1 MSITNELLNT
11 VLRHAGQEVSRK
23 EFLSLAGRGLAV
35 GVAAGT
41 LAGCNSG
48 GSGKAEASSATPT
61 TGTPAAEVDA
71 ATTYT
76 SPGGA
81 QVPSSE
87 AVSPPAK
94 VPADVSKPIELEAWK
109 SDVDPQS
116 GPVPT
121 PLPPDQRVG
130 YALVGLGHLT
140 LEELLPA
147 FGECKKSKPVALV
160 SGSPKKLKKV
170 AAQYGIKPTSCYSYQ
185 DYDKLKDNPE
195 VQVIYIVLPNSMHAE
210 YVIRGARAGKHILCE
225 KPMANSVRECE
236 LMIAACKEAKVK
248 LMIAY
253 RVQYE
258 PNNRLVRDMVRD
270 NKFGPPKYIE
280 AQNSQSSANPDHWRH
295 KKDLAGG
302 GALPD
307 IGLYCL
313 NTSRFVLGT
322 EPTEVF
328 GYMHSTPGN
337 PLFKEVEEMMSWQM
351 RFPGG
356 VVVNCVTHYNTHDS
370 RFYRVNAERGWIHV
384 DNAYAYHG
392 QKLQTSHAEGP
403 AKMQNQIVIPE
414 KNQFAAEMDHFSEC
428 ILESKDPHTPGE
440 EGLQDQRIMEAIYQ
454 SAREGRP
461 VKLPAVQGTD
471 VFRGPEPKRA

>member
-1 MSITNELLNT
+1 MSITNELFNT
-11 VLRHAGQEVSRK
+11 VLRHASQEVSRK

-35 GVAAGT
+35 GVATST
-41 LAGCNSG
+41 LASCQD
-48 GSGKAEASSATPT
+48 KSSAASAATTPT
-61 TGTPAAEVDA
+61 TGTPASQVDGS
-71 ATTYT
+71 TIYT
-76 SPGGA
+76 APGGL

-87 AVSPPAK
+87 AASPPAK
-94 VPADVSKPIELEAWK
+94 VPADLSKPIELEAWK

-121 PLPPDQRVG
+121 PLPPDKRVG

-160 SGSPKKLKKV
+160 SGSPEKLKKV
-170 AAQYGIKPTSCYSYQ
+170 AQQYGIKPDSCYSYQ

-210 YVIRGARAGKHILCE
+210 YTIRGAQAGKHILCE
-225 KPMANSVRECE
+225 KPMANSAAECE
-236 LMIAACKEAKVK
+236 AMIAACKKANKK

-253 RVQYE
+253 RIQYE
-258 PNNRLVRDMVRD
+258 PYNRQVKEMVRG
-270 NKFGPPKYIE
+270 NKFGKPKYIE

-328 GYMHSTPGN
+328 AYSHSTPGN
-337 PLFKEVEEMMSWQM
+337 PLFKEVEEAMSWQM
-351 RFPGG
+351 RFPEG
-356 VVVNCVTHYNTHDS
+356 VIVNCITHYNTHDS
-370 RFYRVNAERGWIHV
+370 RFYRVNTERGWLHL
-384 DNAYAYHG
+384 DNAYAYTG
-392 QKLQTSHAEGP
+392 QQLQTSHAEGP
-403 AKMQNQIVIPE
+403 AKMKTQVVLSE

-428 ILESKDPHTPGE
+428 VLENKEPHTPGE

-461 VKLPAVQGTD
+461 VKLQPVQGTD
-471 VFRGPEPKRA
+471 AFRGPEPKQA

>member
-1 MSITNELLNT
+1 MSVTNDLLNT
-11 VLRHAGQEVSRK
+11 VLRHASQEVSRK
-23 EFLSLAGRGLAV
+23 EFLNLAGRGLAAS
-35 GVAAGT
+35 VAAGT
-41 LAGCNSG
+41 LGACQDKPTAAG
-48 GSGKAEASSATPT
+48 AAAPTLT
-61 TGTPAAEVDA
+61 TGTPAAQVDA
-71 ATTYT
+71 STVYAA
-76 SPGGA
+76 PGGP

-94 VPADVSKPIELEAWK
+94 VPAAGDQPIELEAWK
-109 SDVDPQS
+109 SAVDPKS
-116 GPVPT
+116 PPTPT

-147 FGECKKSKPVALV
+147 FGACKKSKPVALV
-160 SGSPKKLKKV
+160 SGSPEKLAKV
-170 AAQYGIKPTSCYSYQ
+170 AKQYGIKPTSCYSYA

-195 VQVIYIVLPNSMHAE
+195 VQAIYIVLPNSMHAE
-210 YVIRGARAGKHILCE
+210 YVIRGAKTGKHILCE

-253 RVQYE
+253 RIQYE
-258 PNNRLVRDMVRD
+258 PYNRLVRDMVRGQ
-270 NKFGPPKYIE
+270 KFGKVKYIQ
-280 AQNSQSSANPDHWRH
+280 AQNSQSSANVDHWRH
-295 KKDLAGG
+295 KKALAGG

-313 NTSRFVLGT
+313 NTSRFLLGT
-322 EPTEVF
+322 EPIEVF

-351 RFPGG
+351 RFPDG
-356 VVVNCVTHYNTHDS
+356 VLVSAITHYDTHDS
-370 RFYRVNAERGWIHV
+370 RFYRVNAERGWLHL
-384 DNAYAYHG
+384 DNGYAYRG
-392 QKLQTSHAEGP
+392 QQLQTSHAEGP
-403 AKMQNQIVIPE
+403 AKMQNQITIGAN
-414 KNQFAAEMDHFSEC
+414 NQFAAEMDHFSEC
-428 ILESKDPHTPGE
+428 ILENKPPHTPGE

-461 VKLPAVQGTD
+461 VKLPLVSGTD
-471 VFRGPEPKRA
+471 VFRGPEPKLS

>member
-35 GVAAGT
+35 GVAAST
-41 LAGCNSG
+41 LASCQ
-48 GSGKAEASSATPT
+48 GKAAAEDGTPT
-61 TGTPAAEVDA
+61 TGTPAKEVDA
-71 ATTYT
+71 STTYT
-76 SPGGA
+76 SPEGQRVA
-81 QVPSSE
+81 SSE

-116 GPVPT
+116 GPTPT
-121 PLPPDQRVG
+121 PLPPEQRVG

-160 SGSPKKLKKV
+160 SGSPEKLKKV
-170 AAQYGIKPTSCYSYQ
+170 AQQYGIKPESCYSYQ
-185 DYDKLKDNPE
+185 DYEKLKDNPE
-195 VQVIYIVLPNSMHAE
+195 VKAIYIVLPNSLHAE
-210 YVIRGARAGKHILCE
+210 YVIRGAQTGKHILCE
-225 KPMANSVRECE
+225 KPMATSAKECE
-236 LMIAACKEAKVK
+236 LMVDACKKANVK

-253 RVQYE
+253 RIQYE
-258 PNNRLVRDMVRD
+258 PYNRQVRDMVREQ
-270 NKFGPPKYIE
+270 KFGKPKYIQ

-313 NTSRFVLGT
+313 NTSRFILGT

-328 GYMHSTPGN
+328 AYAYSTPGN
-337 PLFKEVEEMMSWQM
+337 PLFKEVEEAMSFQL
-351 RFPGG
+351 RFPDG
-356 VVVNCVTHYNTHDS
+356 VIVDCITHYNTHDS

-384 DNAYAYHG
+384 DNAYAYTG
-392 QKLQTSHAEGP
+392 QQLKTSHAEGP
-403 AKMQNQIVIPE
+403 AKLQNQITLSA
-414 KNQFAAEMDHFSEC
+414 KNQFAAEIDHFSEC
-428 ILESKDPHTPGE
+428 ILENKPPHTPGE
-440 EGLQDQRIMEAIYQ
+440 EGLQDHRIMDALYQ

-471 VFRGPEPKRA
+471 VFRGPEPKQA